1 MARHLFSS
9 ALWLSAVIAPLALA
23 EGAVRELAC
32 SVNKTCDADGICQDA
47 GGDIT
52 FRMEPVTVTDDA
64 SGTYLIRYQDQ
75 QFDMQSLSF
84 AGPFHWAADNEM
96 NTLLVSSETQF
107 IWHHLSLHPNPVARI
122 QFLTCR
128 FIQ

>member
-1 MARHLFSS
+1 MARHLVSL
-9 ALWLSAVIAPLALA
+9 ALWLSAVIAPYALA
-23 EGAVRELAC
+23 EGAVRELVC
-32 SVNKTCDADGICQDA
+32 SVNRTCDADGSCQDA

-52 FRMEPVTVTDDA
+52 FTMEPVTVTDDA

-75 QFDMQSLSF
+75 QFAMQSLSF
-84 AGPFHWAADNEM
+84 AGPFHWAADSEM
-96 NTLLVSSETQF
+96 NTLLASSDTQF
-107 IWHHLSLHPNPVARI
+107 IWHHLSLRPAPVARI